1 MNRIEAHTQDLY
13 KLRFSPMC
21 KPAGEVANLT
31 QRESHTVRARMI
43 MLWRIAVGHLPWGP
57 REVELLYQSTL
68 DSISEA
74 FDVFHYP
81 ISRYMLD
88 ARADVWDANLAPESV
103 KRAVENSAK
112 ATPTPPPSLN
122 PGEGLVLASE
132 IAQLNHESMVNT
144 LQSALNGSDIKAQ
157 IWLTP
162 SGALAYTLGAWEI
175 ARQQAQRVI
184 DGLKTSQAGR
194 VIVDGPE
201 TAWALTKIY
210 PALGLA
216 LPAGMTV
223 ELCSERLLDSRP
235 EARQLLGKV
244 CVHDSRPAYLIAE
257 QLPNHLAILPGYT
270 ADENAFGDGTVYE
283 APRRLLDELGAE
295 RVFGTWTRGL
305 AKSCGADDGLWLT
318 YPDLAAGLAR
328 QRLDYAREIGAD
340 RLVTDSPLCAAYL
353 KDQRQP
359 HHPAVI
365 WLPELLIKA

>member
-31 QRESHTVRARMI
+31 QMESHTVRARMI
-43 MLWRIAVGHLPWGP
+43 MLWRIAEGHLPWGP

-88 ARADVWDANLAPESV
+88 ARADVWDAGLAPEPI
-103 KRAVENSAK
+103 KRAVEDSAQ
-112 ATPTPPPSLN
+112 ATPNPAPSLN
-122 PGEGLVLASE
+122 PGESLLLASE
-132 IAQLNHESMVNT
+132 IAQVNQERMEKN
-144 LQSALNGSDIKAQ
+144 LQAALAASGVKAQ
-157 IWLTP
+157 TWLTP
-162 SGALAYTLGAWEI
+162 SGALAYALGAWEI
-175 ARQQAQRVI
+175 ARQQAQQVI
-184 DGLKTSQAGR
+184 AGLKTSQAGR
-194 VIVDGPE
+194 VIADGPE

-216 LPAGMTV
+216 LPAGMIV
-223 ELCSERLLDSRP
+223 ELCSERLAESHP
-235 EARQLLGKV
+235 EVRQTLGKV
-244 CVHDSRPAYLIAE
+244 CVHDGRPACLIAE
-257 QLPNHLAILPGYT
+257 GLPNHLAILPGYT
-270 ADENAFGDGTVYE
+270 ADENAFGAGTVYE

-305 AKSCGADDGLWLT
+305 AKSCGVDDGLWLT

-328 QRLDYAREIGAD
+328 QRLEYAREIGAD
-340 RLVTDSPLCAAYL
+340 TIVTDSPLCAAYL
-353 KDQRQP
+353 KDQRQA
-359 HHPAVI
+359 HHPAVV
-365 WLPELLIKA
+365 WLPELLIQA